1 MTQVNL
7 RFLTRWASLF
17 CFTWS
22 LTTADIW
29 HCYQPSLPADTKNQT
44 NTKTSLRPTRE
55 IPRKTWSFL
64 LPFAII
70 CSSRKKNLWLLTYN
84 DISRKKLKRETDR
97 KRGEKSE
104 TTITQCQKDSE
115 VIVLQRMSSFP
126 TCSVKYLPNYLLI
139 LTRRSLLIIW
149 PAFTSYYFYWPDGV
163 SLVILWRL
171 SCPEF
176 SNCRMPNR
184 IFAAEWSLVLQT
196 TFVPYHKVS

>member
-1 MTQVNL
+1 M
-7 RFLTRWASLF
+7 S
-17 CFTWS
+17 
-22 LTTADIW
+22 I
-29 HCYQPSLPADTKNQT
+29 
-44 NTKTSLRPTRE
+44 
-55 IPRKTWSFL
+55 SFL
-64 LPFAII
+64 LHMILNYCGYLTLLPTIFTCRHKESNKHQNLIKTNKRNSMKNMVI
-70 CSSRKKNLWLLTYN
+70 SSAPLYYYILIKKKNLWLLTCN
-84 DISRKKLKRETDR
+84 DISRKKNLRETDR